1 MTASKAFQAFVL
13 DRVSACLKRH
23 GFAKKGNT
31 FRRRRAEVCHVISV
45 QKSGKSASEAVVFT
59 MNLGVASLRLLAR
72 SEVEFDKCTIDDCH
86 WRQRLASVSPRAE
99 DVWWTVRD
107 DASADAASAEV
118 MAWLDTHGVAALG
131 ALPDDA
137 ALRDLW
143 LSGRAPGL
151 TEMQRLV
158 NASLLAE
165 ALGPESAK
173 SAIVRE
179 LQEMAQAKP
188 LPAITARLRELGE
201 SP

>member
-1 MTASKAFQAFVL
+1 MTASKAFQSFVERL
-13 DRVSACLKRH
+13 SACLKRH

-31 FRRRRAEVCHVISV
+31 FRRRRAEVCDVISV
-45 QKSGKSASEAVVFT
+45 QKSSKSVSDAAVFT
-59 MNLGVASLRLLAR
+59 VNLGVASLRLLAR
-72 SEVEFDKCTIDDCH
+72 SEVESDKCTIDDCH
-86 WRQRLASVSPRAE
+86 WRQRLGSMSPRSE

-107 DASADAASAEV
+107 DASAEAASAEV
-118 MAWLDTHGVAALG
+118 VAWLDAHGVAALD

-151 TEMQRLV
+151 TEMQRLM

-173 SAIVRE
+173 SAVVRE
-179 LQEMAQAKP
+179 LKEMAKAKP

>member
-1 MTASKAFQAFVL
+1 MTANQAFQALVR
-13 DRVSACLKRH
+13 DGVSACLKRH

-31 FRRRRAEVCHVISV
+31 FRRKRGEVCHVVSV
-45 QKSGKSASEAVVFT
+45 QKSGKSTSDAVVFT
-59 MNLGVASLRLLAR
+59 VNLGVASLRLLAR
-72 SEVEFDKCTIDDCH
+72 SGVEPGKCTIEDCH
-86 WRQRLASVSPRAE
+86 WRQRLGSVSSRAE

-107 DASADAASAEV
+107 EVSADAASAEV
-118 MAWLDTHGVAALG
+118 VAWLDAHGAPSLDALR
-131 ALPDDA
+131 DDA

-165 ALGPESAK
+165 ALGPASAK
-173 SAIVRE
+173 SAVVRE
-179 LQEMAQAKP
+179 LKEMAETKP
-188 LPAITARLRELGE
+188 LPSITARLRELGE